1 LEKETLPV
9 GAVAP
14 GAPNLTKPLQ
24 RRRGLC
30 ENDFEFLATAAH
42 RFEQDKKKFAV
53 QGRSHLLAAKTLK
66 FLWND
71 FVGSYTRERGEKD
84 SYLCL

>member
-9 GAVAP
+9 GAVAR

-30 ENDFEFLATAAH
+30 DNDFEFLATAAH
-42 RFEQDKKKFAV
+42 RFERDKKKIAV
-53 QGRSHLLAAKTLK
+53 
-66 FLWND
+66 
-71 FVGSYTRERGEKD
+71 
-84 SYLCL
+84 